1 MLACFDAFAAER
13 EAFGIDE
20 TVWSRCID
28 KLAACGAG
36 ERDEHMTAILCKH
49 FLVSGTKVIITGL
62 QARPELN
69 GRVATI
75 IGEIQDGRIPAE
87 VHDGE
92 KPSNVRTGARLR
104 LPNMRPTGSGQQRP
118 PAHTVR
124 IELDGDMNYVHTT
137 GVCALGA
144 GRELFV
150 RDVPCSKAQAV
161 AELLNFLVSRMEE
174 GHPVSEPQI
183 CQRSGLQ
190 MEVAIH
196 PPHNARDLSDAYF
209 LQLPRGNELVELI
222 PGMPVQPSDTDTMWS
237 RVPTVA
243 DQAKMPGISPQQ
255 IGMPQSL
262 AHQGDILPWSVS
274 RAAEAGDEAT
284 VSAYLQGGVL
294 VNTRTTAESAG
305 ITLLMLAARE
315 GQTRMVVL
323 LLARGAEPNLRHA
336 VGGTALM
343 SAAERGHEAVIQQ
356 LLRATADP
364 TLVDADGCTA
374 LDYAEEGKH
383 PAAAAALRNALRTG

>member
-1 MLACFDAFAAER
+1 
-13 EAFGIDE
+13 
-20 TVWSRCID
+20 
-28 KLAACGAG
+28 
-36 ERDEHMTAILCKH
+36 MTSAILCKN
-49 FLVSGTKVIITGL
+49 FLTIGTKVIITGL
-62 QARPELN
+62 QVRPELN

-75 IGEIQDGRIPAE
+75 VGEIKDGKIPAE

-92 KPSNVRTGARLR
+92 KPSNVRTGARLC
-104 LPNMRPTGSGQQRP
+104 LLNIRPTGSGEQRP

-124 IELDGDMNYVHTT
+124 IELDGDVNYVHTA

-174 GHPVSEPQI
+174 GHPVSEEQI
-183 CQRSGLQ
+183 CQCSGLQ
-190 MEVAIH
+190 MQVAIH
-196 PPHNARDLSDAYF
+196 PPHLARDLSDAYF
-209 LQLPRGNELVELI
+209 LQLPRGNELVELV
-222 PGMPVQPSDTDTMWS
+222 PGMPAQPNDTDEMWS

-243 DQAKMPGISPQQ
+243 DQADMPRISPQQ
-255 IGMPQSL
+255 IGMPQNL
-262 AHQGDILPWSVS
+262 AHQGDVLPWSVS
-274 RAAEAGDEAT
+274 RAAEASDEAT

-294 VNTRTTAESAG
+294 VNTRTTAESGG

-315 GQTRMVVL
+315 GQTRMIEL

-336 VGGTALM
+336 LGGTALM
-343 SAAERGHEAVIQQ
+343 SAAEKGHEEVIQQ
-356 LLRATADP
+356 LLRANANP

-383 PAAAAALRNALRTG
+383 SAAVAVLRDALQHTG